1 MCRSVHTKRD
11 NRCGASFENYAE
23 RRNMGDQLKGYDDV
37 TVYTLSDERE
47 QELISKQIECNFIWT
62 NKEGHGLGV
71 IMNYVA
77 RNGSIWVTAT
87 SQRPRVKALRRD
99 PRASVVI
106 SSMGTDMGPGKTI
119 TYKGRVKIHED
130 QATKDWFYPAMAE
143 IISPYPAPT
152 VEAAIAHLDTPMRV
166 ILELVP
172 EMAIKFDGDQIS
184 KSSYEGTIPAGT
196 D

>member
-1 MCRSVHTKRD
+1 M
-11 NRCGASFENYAE
+11 A
-23 RRNMGDQLKGYDDV
+23 
-37 TVYTLSDERE
+37 E
-47 QELISKQIECNFIWT
+47 QELQGYEDVTLYQLSDAREKELLEKQIECNFIWT
-62 NKEGHGLGV
+62 NKAGHGLGV

-87 SQRPRVKALRRD
+87 SQRARVKALRRD

-119 TYKGRVKIHED
+119 TYMGRVIIHDD
-130 QATKDWFYPAMAE
+130 QATKDWFYPAMAN

-152 VEAAIAHLDTPMRV
+152 VEAAIKHLDTPLRV

-172 EMAIKFDGDQIS
+172 EKAIKFDGDAIS
-184 KSSYEGTIPAGT
+184 KASYDGKVPGHEA
-196 D
+196 